1 MKRIFALLLCGVMLL
16 TACGGERQETE
27 KDHYYQVLDSAGAV
41 LCTVTDGPLFDTL
54 DDLLGTP
61 LEDVEQDE
69 NTGDIEPLYAYVYC
83 QEKTL
88 LAGEDP
94 DGERD
99 YEELMRILVPEEG
112 NTIAIQVLPG
122 MDALDAVDSLGWLT
136 EAVDIEELLRSV
148 VTVSPEMA
156 ESLRDPARFAG
167 D

>member
-1 MKRIFALLLCGVMLL
+1 MKRVFVLLLCGVMLL

-27 KDHYYQVLDSAGAV
+27 KGHYYQILDSAGAV
-41 LCTVTDGPLFDTL
+41 LCTVMDGPLFDTL

-69 NTGDIEPLYAYVYC
+69 NTGDIEPLYTYVYC

-88 LAGEDP
+88 LAGENP

-99 YEELMRILVPEEG
+99 YEELMQILVPAEG

-136 EAVDIEELLRSV
+136 EVVDLGDLLTSA
-148 VTVSPEMA
+148 VTVSSETA
-156 ESLRDPARFAG
+156 EALRTPKQLEE
-167 D
+167 